1 MEYKDINSLE
11 DVQTYIQQGN
21 TLSLSQVF
29 ALTRKLGRS
38 ESVIRD
44 AMEGTLPQ
52 DIDTGLA
59 RAAAGVDTK
68 APMSFAEAKRL
79 LNQPVSSGPKTST
92 PTTKEVQDFSKFGD
106 DAEYVASAVKSL
118 EKAKIPKTLSEG
130 INLLRKYDSPQ
141 PISSSEKEV
150 VKTTKD
156 SLN

>member
-11 DVQTYIQQGN
+11 DVKTYIQQDN

-29 ALTRKLGRS
+29 ALTKKLGKS

-44 AMEGTLPQ
+44 AMKGTLPQ
-52 DIDTGLA
+52 DTDSALSKA
-59 RAAAGVDTK
+59 VSSVDTQ

-118 EKAKIPKTLSEG
+118 EQAKIPK
-130 INLLRKYDSPQ
+130 
-141 PISSSEKEV
+141 
-150 VKTTKD
+150 
-156 SLN
+156 